1 MLETRSSGTSMEET
15 PPHVLTEHDG
25 QEFVRLLNEATA
37 IMRRT
42 LICDL
47 HMHYHEDDSAQDNG
61 WNVTLTVKGVTG
73 DVTLLE
79 RPRAKLLDALNDAIA
94 PLRRLPG

>member
-1 MLETRSSGTSMEET
+1 MEET

-25 QEFVRLLNEATA
+25 QELVRLLNEATA
-37 IMRRT
+37 IMHRT

-47 HMHYHEDDSAQDNG
+47 HMHYHEDDSAQNNG
-61 WNVTLTVKGVTG
+61 WNVTLTVKGATG

-79 RPRAKLLDALNDAIA
+79 RPRAQLLDALNDAIA